1 MKPKK
6 DNKPKISFSC
16 IYKCRRCNEKFTN
29 GMVTIPVDNN
39 SNDFLHEIYMD
50 DELEVVSHRTIIH
63 RCEGH
68 KNPTYGVAEI
78 VEFYPYDV

>member
-16 IYKCRRCNEKFTN
+16 IYKCRRCNETFTN

-39 SNDFLHEIYMD
+39 SIDFLRELYMD
-50 DELEVVSHRTIIH
+50 DELEAVSHKTIIH
-63 RCEGH
+63 RCEGC
-68 KNPTYGVAEI
+68 KNPTYGVAEL

>member
-6 DNKPKISFSC
+6 DGKPKISFSC
-16 IYKCRRCNEKFTN
+16 IYKCRRCNKTFTN
-29 GMVTIPVDNN
+29 EMVTIPVDNN
-39 SNDFLHEIYMD
+39 SINFLHELYVN
-50 DELEVVSHRTIIH
+50 DELDAVSHKTIIH
-63 RCEGH
+63 RCEGF